1 MSNQTPYRIKTIS
14 EFHHLRGLPPPEHP
28 LISVINMEDVSKFD
42 SSDPKIFIYDF
53 YFVALKRNCDVK
65 LKYGQQEYDFDE
77 GTMLFVSPNQV
88 FGVEHGNNNTEK
100 RSGWMLLIHPD
111 FIWNTSLAKN
121 IKQYEYFDYSVHEA
135 LFLSEKEESVIDNI
149 IQNIQQ
155 EYHSNIDKFSQDI
168 IIAQLEV
175 LFNYADRFYHRQFLT
190 RKITN
195 HQVLDRLEELLFSY
209 FDSHDLVSKGL
220 PTVQWIAESLNVSP
234 NYLSGLLKV
243 LSGQS
248 TQQHIHNKLIEKA
261 KEKLSTTALS
271 VSEIAYELGFEH
283 PQSFSKLFKT
293 KTNVSP
299 LQFRSSFN

>member
-1 MSNQTPYRIKTIS
+1 
-14 EFHHLRGLPPPEHP
+14 
-28 LISVINMEDVSKFD
+28 
-42 SSDPKIFIYDF
+42 
-53 YFVALKRNCDVK
+53 
-65 LKYGQQEYDFDE
+65 
-77 GTMLFVSPNQV
+77 
-88 FGVEHGNNNTEK
+88 
-100 RSGWMLLIHPD
+100 MLLIHPD

-195 HQVLDRLEELLFSY
+195 HQVLDRLEELLSSY
-209 FDSHDLVSKGL
+209 FDSDDLVSKGL

-234 NYLSGLLKV
+234 NYLSGGGKFFLC
-243 LSGQS
+243 
-248 TQQHIHNKLIEKA
+248 
-261 KEKLSTTALS
+261 
-271 VSEIAYELGFEH
+271 F
-283 PQSFSKLFKT
+283 
-293 KTNVSP
+293 
-299 LQFRSSFN
+299 FN